1 MVTLPFEARNEVL
14 LIFVGFADHPVSN
27 VPRSQPLIF
36 LFYQQKLCK
45 INFASLKNLF
55 CGFRFPDSGFRFRIP
70 VPHSGFRF
78 PGFRVARFSTAI
90 GMHK

>member
-36 LFYQQKLCK
+36 FLPAKAMQNKFRKFEELVLW
-45 INFASLKNLF
+45 FPVS
-55 CGFRFPDSGFRFRIP
+55 GFWFPIPDSGSAFWFP
-70 VPHSGFRF
+70 VSGF
-78 PGFRVARFSTAI
+78 
-90 GMHK
+90 